1 MIDWD
6 RWLVKWHVEF
16 MGRQWNFVDLATL
29 AGLVYLHYLAVLAP
43 FYFTWPA
50 FRSAVA
56 LYYISGVGVTLSFH
70 RNLSHKSFKLPKWLE
85 YFFAYCGVLSFQR
98 SPLEWV
104 SIHRA
109 HHQYTDTWNDP
120 HSPIRGLCM
129 KQD

>member
-16 MGRQWNFVDLATL
+16 LGRQWNFVDLATL
-29 AGLVYLHYLAVLAP
+29 AGLVYLHYLVVLAP

-50 FRSAVA
+50 FWSAVA

-85 YFFAYCGVLSFQR
+85 YFFAYCGVLSFQVNWIDGTR
-98 SPLEWV
+98 
-104 SIHRA
+104 
-109 HHQYTDTWNDP
+109 
-120 HSPIRGLCM
+120 RGLA
-129 KQD
+129 Q